1 MTPGQKLDFK
11 FNIEICRKMK
21 LMGLILSTMEQ
32 NIIIDHYYLM
42 FIDNSS
48 SKINNHPKY
57 VHIEDKIHDQKFM
70 RTQSN

>member
-1 MTPGQKLDFK
+1 
-11 FNIEICRKMK
+11 MK
-21 LMGLILSTMEQ
+21 LMGLILSTMQQ

-48 SKINNHPKY
+48 NKINNHPKY

>member
-1 MTPGQKLDFK
+1 
-11 FNIEICRKMK
+11 MK
-21 LMGLILSTMEQ
+21 LMGLILSTMQQ
-32 NIIIDHYYLM
+32 NIIIDHY

-48 SKINNHPKY
+48 NKINNHPKY

>member
-1 MTPGQKLDFK
+1 
-11 FNIEICRKMK
+11 MK
-21 LMGLILSTMEQ
+21 LMGLILSTMQQ

-42 FIDNSS
+42 SVFIDNSS
-48 SKINNHPKY
+48 NKINNHPKY

>member
-1 MTPGQKLDFK
+1 
-11 FNIEICRKMK
+11 MK
-21 LMGLILSTMEQ
+21 LMGLILSTMLQ

-48 SKINNHPKY
+48 NKINNHPKY